1 MKGCKTLNYKKIMFI
16 GTILLGITFTSCKK
30 IEDENNKNQDEIL
43 KTPITLTTVEK
54 IKVQLDESYEN
65 FFKEDPFSML
75 SNLTKEVHPKI
86 DKELYNYLFNK
97 VLQRES
103 KITISDFLLSRE
115 VIMDTAESLYEQVGF
130 QLFYIYR
137 IKVSEDL
144 KTVDISYREYTEE
157 EIKEYQDTFYQY
169 MNHLLYNVAP
179 ANLSP
184 TKRFFAVYEFITKHG
199 SYSNDMEDETTFTAS
214 SILVNKKGICG
225 GYSILAYYVLNFL
238 GIPTDYISNESH
250 AWNMVTLNG
259 KKYHTDFTWGAAYND
274 SSYLSTALM
283 SDMVRMVGL
292 EANGFGEYP
301 IIKGLYRENPS
312 TPDVSS
318 DTTYDFLEE
327 VRENYSLDFIN
338 DWIYYSNSNGLYRVR
353 FDGSNRETILDQFV
367 YLFKEYQGVIY
378 YRNESDGFLYQVTPK
393 EEAILVDDEMQI
405 DYIKLY
411 YGKLYYGRDDKTEK
425 VIDLNSFNPI
435 SVNKETIHYF
445 DEVVVNNN
453 QTFEINIEFSVAM
466 KEEEALTK
474 IGLVDS
480 EGNILPTYMFFDNSK
495 SKVTIRSRV
504 LPHKK
509 DELTLYILGGMRDV
523 NNNALD
529 KDYALKIMI
538 EYEN

>member
-1 MKGCKTLNYKKIMFI
+1 
-16 GTILLGITFTSCKK
+16 
-30 IEDENNKNQDEIL
+30 
-43 KTPITLTTVEK
+43 
-54 IKVQLDESYEN
+54 
-65 FFKEDPFSML
+65 
-75 SNLTKEVHPKI
+75 
-86 DKELYNYLFNK
+86 
-97 VLQRES
+97 
-103 KITISDFLLSRE
+103 
-115 VIMDTAESLYEQVGF
+115 
-130 QLFYIYR
+130 
-137 IKVSEDL
+137 
-144 KTVDISYREYTEE
+144 
-157 EIKEYQDTFYQY
+157 
-169 MNHLLYNVAP
+169 
-179 ANLSP
+179 
-184 TKRFFAVYEFITKHG
+184 
-199 SYSNDMEDETTFTAS
+199 
-214 SILVNKKGICG
+214 
-225 GYSILAYYVLNFL
+225 
-238 GIPTDYISNESH
+238 
-250 AWNMVTLNG
+250 
-259 KKYHTDFTWGAAYND
+259 
-274 SSYLSTALM
+274 M